1 MKWVK
6 DRTGRF
12 TKRPHY
18 LPAELDEEC
27 EQLVTT
33 FLKSRHS
40 PVTYPIAT
48 DDLTVLMESLTDSL
62 DLYADLSGEE
72 GEVEGVTDF
81 IPHQR
86 PKVRISKKLT
96 EDMRMTNRLRTT
108 LTHELGHVH
117 FHSSLFNGERSGDLF
132 SVEPEPRSNKC
143 TRAVILQTVQTD
155 WIEWQAGYACG
166 AFLMPATALAATIR
180 DFLNLYEL
188 KCSEVWFEFR
198 GGPSAHSDSVHR
210 LWSLTRRGTGTFATT
225 RQPRWFRFRSWTRLR
240 RFAFFWAL
248 IYANQQIG

>member
-27 EQLVTT
+27 EQLVAT

-40 PVTYPIAT
+40 SVTYPIAT
-48 DDLTVLMESLTDSL
+48 DDLTVLMESITDSL

-86 PKVRISKKLT
+86 PQVRISKRLT
-96 EDMRMTNRLRTT
+96 EDMRMTNRFRTT

-117 FHSSLFNGERSGDLF
+117 FHSSLFDGERSGDLF
-132 SVEPEPRSNKC
+132 GVQAEPRSNKC
-143 TRAVILQTVQTD
+143 TRAAILQTVQTD

-188 KCSEVWFEFR
+188 
-198 GGPSAHSDSVHR
+198 SV
-210 LWSLTRRGTGTFATT
+210 A
-225 RQPRWFRFRSWTRLR
+225 RFGLNSGEGQ
-240 RFAFFWAL
+240 AL
-248 IYANQQIG
+248 IQTVCTAYEVSRDAARVRLQQRGNLVGSDFGVGLV